1 MAFQKNPLQARKL
14 KLYSSLKE
22 RPGFE
27 SYLNLPNKK
36 LRQAITKLRISA
48 HKFPIETGRFDYRKG
63 TERICPLCC
72 DGIGDEMHYLTQCQN
87 SIISRTRV
95 ELLEPFHKKWKGI
108 YKPTQIELTN
118 AILTCQNDDMLSE
131 TGLLCLK
138 ILETF
143 EKEAL
148 QPHFCIIQKLVLSLL
163 FLLFI
168 RFIGYLSRIIVI
180 RNGMIFPFLMTMLGF
195 DIVFFYY
202 FSYILA
208 FIFCDNFVK

>member
-1 MAFQKNPLQARKL
+1 MNILSNEKQGKLQL
-14 KLYSSLKE
+14 CTSLKE
-22 RPGFE
+22 HPRFE
-27 SYLNLPNKK
+27 NYLNLCNEK

-48 HKFPIETGRFDYRKG
+48 HKFPIETGRFDYRKR

-108 YKPTQIELTN
+108 HKLTQIELIK
-118 AILTCQNDDMLSE
+118 AILECQNDDMLSE

-138 ILETF
+138 IQDAF

-148 QPHFCIIQKLVLSLL
+148 
-163 FLLFI
+163 
-168 RFIGYLSRIIVI
+168 
-180 RNGMIFPFLMTMLGF
+180 
-195 DIVFFYY
+195 
-202 FSYILA
+202 
-208 FIFCDNFVK
+208 

>member
-48 HKFPIETGRFDYRKG
+48 HKFPIETGRFDYRKR

-108 YKPTQIELTN
+108 HKLTQIELTN
-118 AILTCQNDDMLSE
+118 AILACQNDDMLSE

-138 ILETF
+138 IHEVS
-143 EKEAL
+143 EKKAL
-148 QPHFCIIQKLVLSLL
+148 
-163 FLLFI
+163 
-168 RFIGYLSRIIVI
+168 
-180 RNGMIFPFLMTMLGF
+180 
-195 DIVFFYY
+195 
-202 FSYILA
+202 
-208 FIFCDNFVK
+208 

>member
-1 MAFQKNPLQARKL
+1 MLMSLPISFKTSWFTSVKKIGEALSTPIDLLVNSKVLLNKRLNESIEQSWHFKKTLYKQGKLQ
-14 KLYSSLKE
+14 LYTSLKE

-27 SYLNLPNKK
+27 NYLNLPNKK

-48 HKFPIETGRFDYRKG
+48 HKFPIETGRFDYRKR

-108 YKPTQIELTN
+108 HKLTQIELPN
-118 AILTCQNDDMLSE
+118 AILACQNDDMLSE

-138 ILETF
+138 IQEAF
-143 EKEAL
+143 DKEAL
-148 QPHFCIIQKLVLSLL
+148 
-163 FLLFI
+163 
-168 RFIGYLSRIIVI
+168 
-180 RNGMIFPFLMTMLGF
+180 
-195 DIVFFYY
+195 
-202 FSYILA
+202 
-208 FIFCDNFVK
+208 